1 MIPIYCASRLA
12 RQASRSLRPFCSFSS
27 SNTTTSSSWFNT
39 GDDDNAVA
47 DPCKNRVIRDLFMSY
62 AQQPEGGHQEP
73 CLHVKDVK
81 NLLRS
86 LGEHPTEE
94 RLAQIVDAMDY
105 DASGSVDL
113 NEFMTGCHVVLGQG
127 LDNSQDAEI
136 DVDKLIQ
143 IFRTL
148 DRDGNAVITIDEL
161 DGLLSTA
168 GGNLG
173 LQDAHQIMKLADVDG
188 SGSIDLEEFIGF
200 VTNPA
205 VAKYSWRLR
214 SAFRAILIIGGPG
227 SGKGLLYHK
236 LVERAGI
243 HHCSSGDL
251 LRHAVLARLRDE
263 LRCPSL
269 QKVHESPHFVS
280 GAITPDGEALPVA
293 RLAVTETVLH
303 GMD

>member
-1 MIPIYCASRLA
+1 
-12 RQASRSLRPFCSFSS
+12 
-27 SNTTTSSSWFNT
+27 
-39 GDDDNAVA
+39 
-47 DPCKNRVIRDLFMSY
+47 MSY
-62 AQQPEGGHQEP
+62 ARQPEGAKEKP

-105 DASGSVDL
+105 DRSGTVDL
-113 NEFMTGCHVVLGQG
+113 EEFLKGCHVVLGQG

-173 LQDAHQIMKLADVDG
+173 LEDTHQIMKLADIDG
-188 SGSIDLEEFIGF
+188 KGSIDLEEFIGF

-214 SAFRAILIIGGPG
+214 SAFWAILVIRGPG
-227 SGKGLLYHK
+227 SGKGFLCDK
-236 LVERAGI
+236 LVERDGI

-251 LRHAVLARLRDE
+251 LRQEVW
-263 LRCPSL
+263 
-269 QKVHESPHFVS
+269 
-280 GAITPDGEALPVA
+280 
-293 RLAVTETVLH
+293 
-303 GMD
+303 